1 MVVHS
6 AWAITRRFF
15 LQWGLRSQASSSEDI
30 VMRYS
35 LAMIA
40 LLAAS
45 GAAAQNNIVHL
56 PLQAE
61 QLDLQR
67 QTVASLTEA
76 NTALKAQ
83 NEKLDAIKNAQDKQ
97 IQTLEKILQYQAAQ
111 LQIMKQQYDL
121 LNQAGPG
128 Q

>member
-1 MVVHS
+1 
-6 AWAITRRFF
+6 
-15 LQWGLRSQASSSEDI
+15 
-30 VMRYS
+30 MRYS

-67 QTVASLTEA
+67 QTVTQLTEQ

-83 NEKLDAIKNAQDKQ
+83 NEKLDAIKNAQDKE

-111 LQIMKQQYDL
+111 LQIIKQQYDL